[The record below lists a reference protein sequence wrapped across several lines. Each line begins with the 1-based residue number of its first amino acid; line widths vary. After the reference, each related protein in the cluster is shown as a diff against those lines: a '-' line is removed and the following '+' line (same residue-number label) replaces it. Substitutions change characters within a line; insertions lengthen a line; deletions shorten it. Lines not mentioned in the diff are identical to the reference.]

1 MSSRSLD
8 QINEIIIHCA
18 ATPNGKWFT
27 AFDIDKWHRERGF
40 TRDARLSQFSPHK
53 HIGYH
58 FVIGSKGG
66 VEIGR
71 TLHEIGAHCK
81 GHNLRSIGICL
92 IGTDK
97 FSAAQWDS
105 LKALVLALHKQF
117 PASHVLGHR
126 DTSPDTNGD
135 DKVTQNEWIKT
146 CPGFDVY
153 TWLRGE
159 MQPLTQHLL
168 ESL

>member
-1 MSSRSLD
+1 VSTRPLN

-27 AFDIDKWHRERGF
+27 AFDIDQWHAQRRF
-40 TRDARLSQFSPHK
+40 KRDPRLAQHSPHK

-58 FVIGSKGG
+58 FVIGIKGG

-71 TLHEIGAHCK
+71 NLYEIGAHCH
-81 GHNLRSIGICL
+81 GHNQRSIGICL

-97 FSAAQWDS
+97 FTAKQWDA
-105 LKALVLALHKQF
+105 LKALVLAMHQQF
-117 PASHVLGHR
+117 PQSRIVGHR
-126 DTSPDTNGD
+126 DLSPDKDGD
-135 DKVTQNEWIKT
+135 GKIEPNEWTKT

-153 TWLRGE
+153 TWLWGE
-159 MQPLTQHLL
+159 MQPLPDHLL
-168 ESL
+168 ETP